1 MTAFLTL
8 VQAANIED
16 TYLHLVFLNY
26 LVSMEEDSV
35 GRTFSS
41 MIASPSWLP
50 VFQKQ
55 MENTSVHWQ
64 IQAIDDTPVLRLSL
78 YAGNM
83 HRLFMTR
90 VLGCAI

>member
-1 MTAFLTL
+1 MTVFLTL

-16 TYLHLVFLNY
+16 AYSHLVFLGY

-55 MENTSVHWQ
+55 MKNTSVHWQ
-64 IQAIDDTPVLRLSL
+64 IRAIKQMVERVNILVIQRCIVK
-78 YAGNM
+78 AGS
-83 HRLFMTR
+83 
-90 VLGCAI
+90 